1 MESQP
6 NSTPFGEW
14 ARSVDPVVWPA
25 ITAVLVGGVLLLCT
39 LLGMFWLVSR
49 STNQQPIVIWMPLA
63 ITQPADKEQFATA
76 HAAVAQENHPDA
88 RTN

>member
-6 NSTPFGEW
+6 NSTLFGEW

-25 ITAVLVGGVLLLCT
+25 IAAVVAGGVLLLCT
-39 LLGMFWLVSR
+39 LIGMFWLASR
-49 STNQQPIVIWMPLA
+49 STMQQPIVIWMPTA
-63 ITQPADKEQFATA
+63 AGQAADREQSAA
-76 HAAVAQENHPDA
+76 PHAAVAQENHSDA

>member
-6 NSTPFGEW
+6 NSTLFGEW

-25 ITAVLVGGVLLLCT
+25 IAAVLVGGVLLLCS
-39 LLGMFWLVSR
+39 LVGMLWLASR
-49 STNQQPIVIWMPLA
+49 TTTQQPIVIWMP
-63 ITQPADKEQFATA
+63 PATA
-76 HAAVAQENHPDA
+76 QTADREQSATANSTVAQENHRDA